1 MMKKLLERVFVRLS
15 KKDLENLTM
24 EVKETILS
32 TDDLPANEKRFTSAQ
47 LWKIQ
52 QLKKP
57 VSIRNR
63 FSH

>member
-1 MMKKLLERVFVRLS
+1 MMKKLLQRVFVRLS

-32 TDDLPANEKRFTSAQ
+32 KDDLPANDTRFTNAQ

-57 VSIRNR
+57 VTIRNR
-63 FSH
+63 FTH